1 MGDRNRVAQ
10 LVEQEEY
17 SSSGS
22 GFDSRLYFLL
32 LLYLDYSGTFSSA
45 GRALR
50 SGAAV

>member
-1 MGDRNRVAQ
+1 MVNMNRVAQ

-17 SSSGS
+17 SLSGS
-22 GFDSRLYFLL
+22 GLDSWLCFLL